1 METVT
6 CRKLGTLLS
15 LTLLC
20 GFAVKSQT
28 QFKVEVVEGQ
38 AVVLDANYSST
49 SSIGRNSITW
59 TFMANTSSPLQ
70 VISYST
76 ELSPGDPIFVNRVGF
91 VNKMPSNIVSIYIN
105 KTVESDSG
113 RYVCSVIIPGN
124 QGFIK
129 PIDLNVKVPPSV
141 PACSIT
147 GEPVLRGNI
156 TLNCK
161 SESGKPVPVYKWMKT
176 APTNEVFFFPVQNE
190 QLGTLRLN
198 NLTMNMTGKYVC
210 TASNSAGSETCFI
223 NLEVSSPMNVGLI
236 AGATVGCILGFLVIV
251 LCLVFILKRKRD
263 SEDDMANEI
272 KEDAQAPKRVSWAKS
287 GTGSDIIS
295 KNGTLSSI
303 ATGTH
308 PRDAHLIHY
317 PPKPASDTASIV
329 TATGS
334 PMSYRPDLLVA
345 RVPDASALRGLPG
358 YNSGQ
363 SLSKGPATASRP
375 SSNGSPEPRTDG
387 AQPQAPRPPLIVTS
401 MTTSNLLRMGGVP
414 VMVPAQNQAG
424 SLV

>member
-1 METVT
+1 
-6 CRKLGTLLS
+6 
-15 LTLLC
+15 
-20 GFAVKSQT
+20 
-28 QFKVEVVEGQ
+28 
-38 AVVLDANYSST
+38 
-49 SSIGRNSITW
+49 
-59 TFMANTSSPLQ
+59 MANTSSPLQ

-76 ELSPGDPIFVNRVGF
+76 ELSPGDPKFVNRVGF
-91 VNKMPSNIVSIYIN
+91 VNKMPSNNVSIYIN

-113 RYVCSVIIPGN
+113 RYVCSVIIPGSP
-124 QGFIK
+124 GFIK

-161 SESGKPVPVYKWMKT
+161 SESGKPVPVYKWTKT
-176 APTNEVFFFPVQNE
+176 APTSEVFFFPVQTWRSCPQPLLILGYIGLAEPQIAVEEGLSCTLRHAYDGGCIIRCQTPPLNCPSLSPGHTVLYE
-190 QLGTLRLN
+190 QLGTLKLS

-317 PPKPASDTASIV
+317 PPKPA
-329 TATGS
+329 
-334 PMSYRPDLLVA
+334 
-345 RVPDASALRGLPG
+345 
-358 YNSGQ
+358 
-363 SLSKGPATASRP
+363 RP

>member
-1 METVT
+1 
-6 CRKLGTLLS
+6 
-15 LTLLC
+15 
-20 GFAVKSQT
+20 
-28 QFKVEVVEGQ
+28 KVEVVEGQ

-70 VISYST
+70 VTLRHTSEIVLYPRSFTTDRIYYRIGDLSLISQFIIYCKQTDEGTYCAFLLVLGIHALSGST
-76 ELSPGDPIFVNRVGF
+76 YLLQSF
-91 VNKMPSNIVSIYIN
+91 
-105 KTVESDSG
+105 
-113 RYVCSVIIPGN
+113 
-124 QGFIK
+124 
-129 PIDLNVKVPPSV
+129 PPSV

-223 NLEVSSPMNVGLI
+223 NLEVSSPINVGLI

-414 VMVPAQNQAG
+414 VMVPTQNQAG

>member
-70 VISYST
+70 VRHLETFS
-76 ELSPGDPIFVNRVGF
+76 VGVGIPAAVF
-91 VNKMPSNIVSIYIN
+91 SSVPSQRCTLQGLVSISQQHPFCIP
-105 KTVESDSG
+105 
-113 RYVCSVIIPGN
+113 SV
-124 QGFIK
+124 F
-129 PIDLNVKVPPSV
+129 LVPPSV

-223 NLEVSSPMNVGLI
+223 NLEVSSPINVGLI

-414 VMVPAQNQAG
+414 VMVPTQNQAG